1 MVFEEYCWGDVLANP
16 GRNSLAV
23 SAYNAGCEAAMHG
36 KSMVQDGLE
45 PQYSLRAY
53 WVAGWR
59 CTRMTVI
66 AGACQGDIP
75 DPVTRDSVLESLRR
89 QRSDSIKKRIGI
101 AGLGYAIKPA

>member
-1 MVFEEYCWGDVLANP
+1 MVLDAYCWGDVLASP
-16 GRNSLAV
+16 GKNALAI

-36 KSMVQDGLE
+36 RPMVDGDFTHPTE
-45 PQYSLRAY
+45 DTRPY

-75 DPVTRDSVLESLRR
+75 DPVTRDSVLEAMKR
-89 QRSDSIKKRIGI
+89 QRSESIKKK
-101 AGLGYAIKPA
+101 AS